1 MKTSTVLSSLAK
13 IVRSQFTVLVVLG
26 GLFATGCQT
35 SAFDVSLNIT
45 EQRQTGGA
53 AGTIST
59 FLPTPYVVIVNLADE
74 AKIRGINPPKKA
86 YIKDLSF
93 AITSTA
99 RPVGDIDTFDYLNT
113 VEFFL
118 EPTRVGSQLQKLKV
132 ADIPS
137 KEGPAGEIS
146 PRLTSNLDILPLLNE
161 GARMVATATGNLPP
175 DDVSYNGQIVI
186 GVDVF

>member
-1 MKTSTVLSSLAK
+1 MKTSTVLARLAT
-13 IVRSQFTVLVVLG
+13 IVRSKCTVLAVFG
-26 GLFATGCQT
+26 GLFASGCQT
-35 SAFDVSLNIT
+35 SAFDLTLNIT
-45 EQRQTGGA
+45 EQRQPGGT
-53 AGTIST
+53 GTIST
-59 FLPTPYVVIVNLADE
+59 FLPTPYVVIVSLADE
-74 AKIRGINPPKKA
+74 AKIRGTNPPKKA

-118 EPTRVGSQLQKLKV
+118 EPTRIGSQLQKLKV

-161 GARMVATATGNLPP
+161 GARLTATATGSLPS
-175 DDVSYNGQIVI
+175 DEISYNGELVI